1 MSLLLLLSGCTAM
14 VPPSDGEDSAL
25 RFERVVVPNVEADPG
40 EDYLP
45 LSLGTYWLYRD
56 ATGGDV
62 PIHPAAQPIWVGV
75 VAKVASGDAT
85 ELYVVRKTV
94 VGQPDETLYLHRTT
108 DGLYAYG
115 RAQGGQVDVF
125 PSPVLLLPLPFERGK
140 EWTYSLGGEVFR
152 AQVRDQEMVAMVSGI
167 FPGSWHL
174 DVEKTSTGALE
185 GRWYARSVGLVR
197 FVGGS
202 LVYELERSALL
213 PGGPDVLALDWA
225 DRGTARK
232 SRAGDVVLVGLPAK
246 QGSGYAWTRID
257 SSDEFLRGSSQAG
270 EFFPDLPSTSETG
283 SDGTVLGTFVYQ
295 AEATQ
300 ATPPGVPALLEF
312 AYVPIGGG
320 AAAYSF
326 SVRIGVDP

>member
-1 MSLLLLLSGCTAM
+1 MDLLLGPVLIAHQDFPEVDYFLLNEAELTL
-14 VPPSDGEDSAL
+14 PPFL
-25 RFERVVVPNVEADPG
+25 RDLEARRPQ
-40 EDYLP
+40 
-45 LSLGTYWLYRD
+45 R
-56 ATGGDV
+56 
-62 PIHPAAQPIWVGV
+62 
-75 VAKVASGDAT
+75 
-85 ELYVVRKTV
+85 
-94 VGQPDETLYLHRTT
+94 
-108 DGLYAYG
+108 LYAT
-115 RAQGGQVDVF
+115 AEFADIEQTPAPQWE
-125 PSPVLLLPLPFERGK
+125 LLDLKRYSDMSIQYSRGCPFNCEYCATK
-140 EWTYSLGGEVFR
+140 K
-152 AQVRDQEMVAMVSGI
+152 I
-167 FPGSWHL
+167 WHN
-174 DVEKTSTGALE
+174 
-185 GRWYARSVGLVR
+185 RWYARSVGLVR